1 MMLFALPAGGCVS
14 VTLLLVAVVTICAPA
29 DADQLRLRQSGN
41 TLAGKPLFD
50 WDAHTTLQC
59 GFLTPNEA
67 DNDRSGLALA
77 YYATNDSLFMG
88 VGKEGAAT
96 VKVMEISTPDCG
108 TTTALGSMVRA
119 TRLQAAND
127 LVDGNHDKLNGADL
141 SPVVDTAQFRNRG
154 LLVSGSTLFNT
165 GYSLYDATGDQ
176 VVSHFTHSL
185 TLNANTFGGWVGMWD
200 STKSRHVSGPMVDVP
215 SYAQAALGGSVL
227 TTGAPNASI
236 IGHLSVGFAA
246 FAFTPADLISA
257 AAYSVVS
264 ATPLMYFTIANP
276 MVAGY
281 DTDEKLLAPNT
292 IWNRATF
299 IGGCVIPT
307 GYRSLVCLGTHG
319 ATGWYCYG
327 EPTTTEALHMT
338 IKEAGPPVV
347 YWCYDLSS
355 DASTGDHAFPYR
367 YQWWAFDLSDL
378 AAVKAGTKLHYE
390 VDPYDWGAIT
400 FPETPA
406 ESATI
411 KTIGGI
417 GYDAANKTIYVAQYR
432 MDNPDT
438 VAWPIIWKFT
448 HP

>member
-1 MMLFALPAGGCVS
+1 MTSTSLLI
-14 VTLLLVAVVTICAPA
+14 LILLVLASPW
-29 DADQLRLRQSGN
+29 DQSLFRLRRAGDPG
-41 TLAGKPLFD
+41 LAGKPLFD
-50 WDAHTTLQC
+50 WDLHASLQC
-59 GFLTPNEA
+59 GFLTPNTG

-88 VGKEGAAT
+88 VGKEGAAA

-108 TTTALGSMVRA
+108 TTTVLGSMGRA
-119 TRLQAAND
+119 TQLQAAND
-127 LVDGNHDKLNGADL
+127 LSDGNTGDL
-141 SPVVDTAQFRNRG
+141 FGEGGSPDTSQYRNRG
-154 LLVSGSTLFNT
+154 LLVSGSHLFNT
-165 GYSLYDATGDQ
+165 AYVYYDANGDQ
-176 VVSHFTHSL
+176 EVSHFTHSL
-185 TLNANTFGGWVGMWD
+185 TLNSNSFGGWVGVWD
-200 STKSRHVSGPMVDVP
+200 ATKSRYVSGPMADVP
-215 SYAQAALGGSVL
+215 DYAQAALGGSVV

-246 FAFTPADLISA
+246 FAFTPADLITA
-257 AAYSVVS
+257 KPFTVVT
-264 ATPLMYFTIANP
+264 AQPLMYFTAANP

-281 DTDEKLLAPNT
+281 DTDAKILPANT

-299 IGGCVIPT
+299 IGGCFIPT

-319 ATGWYCYG
+319 ATGSYCYG
-327 EPTTTEALHMT
+327 EPTTEIELHET
-338 IKEAGPPVV
+338 VKEVGPPVV

-367 YQWWAFDLSDL
+367 YQWWAFDLNDF
-378 AAVKAGTKLHYE
+378 AAVKAGTTLHHA
-390 VDPYDWGAIT
+390 VDPYDWGEVT

-417 GYDAANKTIYVAQYR
+417 GYDVANKRFYIAQYR

-438 VAWPIIWKFT
+438 VAWPIIWQFS